1 VIDGLPMPEGQIVNA
16 HQTFCTQIRAT
27 SRTTLARFNLSW
39 EEIAHLADRHT
50 RAVQNWLSS
59 RSPQGA
65 RFDGLGV
72 SATSTGITVP
82 LLNLAHSSR
91 FPPGTDGLVIDAEI
105 EAIRSFFVQRGVGHT
120 FTWWL
125 SPLAQPPNM
134 GQYLVRHGFQPR
146 EYRLPTMVAPLSS
159 SAGWPD
165 INPQAQVW
173 QAASRLD
180 LEAASLIRRTAFRFQ
195 ETTALTYFEDMAT
208 DWLRG
213 DPARLYVARA
223 DDDGP
228 PVAMGA
234 LIVGDGLPGV
244 YVMATL
250 PVAQRQ
256 GLGKAILARILSE
269 AAAEGHQLIVL
280 TAGPQAYS
288 LYRKFGFEHIF
299 EYTLYHLEDGSL
311 RSSKSCQVVT

>member
-1 VIDGLPMPEGQIVNA
+1 MPAEQTVNA
-16 HQTFCTQIRAT
+16 HQAFCTQRRVT
-27 SRTTLARFNLSW
+27 SQTTLARFRLSW
-39 EEIAHLADRHT
+39 EETASLADRHT

-59 RSPQGA
+59 RSPQGQ

-72 SATSTGITVP
+72 SATSTGLPVP
-82 LLNLAHSSR
+82 LLNLAHSSH
-91 FPPGTDGLVIDAEI
+91 FPPGTDGQAIDTEI
-105 EAIRSFFVQRGVGHT
+105 EAVRSFFAQRGVGRA

-125 SPLAQPPNM
+125 SPLAQPPDM
-134 GQYLVRHGFQPR
+134 GAYLARHGFQPGA
-146 EYRLPTMVAPLSS
+146 YHLPAMVAPLSS
-159 SAGWPD
+159 SAHWPAL
-165 INPQAQVW
+165 NPRAQVW
-173 QAASRLD
+173 QAAGRPD
-180 LEAASLIRRTAFRFQ
+180 LEAASLIRRTAFRFG
-195 ETTALTYFEDMAT
+195 EAAARTYFEDMAG

-223 DDDGP
+223 GEDGP

-234 LIVGDGLPGV
+234 LIMGDGIPGV

-250 PVAQRQ
+250 PEAQRQ

-269 AAAEGHQLIVL
+269 AAAGGHRLIVL

-299 EYTLYHLEDGSL
+299 EYTLYRLGDG
-311 RSSKSCQVVT
+311 RQ